1 MVNYSYESF
10 LCFFIFRLNKSMY
23 QSTYNLYFGYRVSL
37 FMAKGA
43 RRGGRVRDKWRDK
56 QWVIVNAPVAFGG
69 RPLSYVPITDIANS
83 KGRVIE
89 NTMFDILK
97 QDPTQHQT
105 KIFVQID
112 DIRDGNAST
121 IFKGH
126 EYAKEFLRSLIRRGS
141 SMINYVHDFRTIDG
155 YTFRVSIIAFSQR
168 RLNSSKKHEI
178 RMIAHRILS
187 DKIPKLT
194 VDQFVQDATMG
205 KMSADLLA
213 EAKKIAS
220 IRHIGIKKT
229 KLISTSESRAIQ
241 EAKAIE
247 STTTTTSSSSET
259 STADEAGGEV
269 EDYKQTTEATQ

>member
-1 MVNYSYESF
+1 MHQ
-10 LCFFIFRLNKSMY
+10 L
-23 QSTYNLYFGYRVSL
+23 TYNLYFGYRVSL

-112 DIRDGNAST
+112 DIRDGSAST

-194 VDQFVQDATMG
+194 IDQFVQEATMG
-205 KMSADLLA
+205 KMSADLL
-213 EAKKIAS
+213 EDAKKIAS

-229 KLISTSESRAIQ
+229 KLISTSESRAIE

-247 STTTTTSSSSET
+247 STTTTSSSASEA
-259 STADEAGGEV
+259 SAADDEAGEEA